1 MTSKSKGKRQVR
13 DVQEQ
18 TGWPYQHTLFLV
30 QQLGYDPVSEAVDA
44 CAPDKLDELRRELGE
59 KARVAQRA
67 KAKEGGNAMM
77 PRRVTILTAALLL
90 TESGQPAS
98 AGSYTTVFGVQT
110 RVGGQSGTVS
120 DQNVPTGQGMR
131 MVLPVA
137 FSDFN
142 CKVTP
147 RYLTDDGSSVFVNI
161 VCDEVSTPLVFGAT
175 LECPTHAVG
184 TGSAAFWARA
194 QGSDVL
200 FVGACA
206 TKLQGA
212 AAPASVGNREF

>member
-1 MTSKSKGKRQVR
+1 
-13 DVQEQ
+13 
-18 TGWPYQHTLFLV
+18 
-30 QQLGYDPVSEAVDA
+30 
-44 CAPDKLDELRRELGE
+44 
-59 KARVAQRA
+59 
-67 KAKEGGNAMM
+67 M
-77 PRRVTILTAALLL
+77 PRRVLVLMVALLAVN
-90 TESGQPAS
+90 GQPAS
-98 AGSYTTVFGVQT
+98 AGSYTTIFGVQT
-110 RVGGQSGTVS
+110 RVGGQGGTVS

-131 MVLPVA
+131 MILPAA

-147 RYLTDDGSSVFVNI
+147 RYLTDDGSGVFVNI

-175 LECPTHAVG
+175 LECPTHALG

-206 TKLQGA
+206 TKLQGTST
-212 AAPASVGNREF
+212 PASVGNKEF